1 MEIPNY
7 FRIWI
12 RIQTVWTGLWGGHFG
27 GHFSG
32 HFSGH
37 FGGHFSGHFGGH
49 FGDHFCGHFS
59 GHFGG
64 HFSLFWAKKIKLS
77 FIVFK
82 RDIMQLF
89 SANAARFFLP
99 WKVEKL
105 PSKVAYFNF
114 CFAVQ
119 YCKKLTNLQT
129 QCMYISAIV
138 VKVN

>member
-32 HFSGH
+32 HF
-37 FGGHFSGHFGGH
+37 GGFFGGH
-49 FGDHFCGHFS
+49 FGDHFSDHFGGHFS
-59 GHFGG
+59 DHFGGHLGG
-64 HFSLFWAKKIKLS
+64 HFSLFWAKKIKIN

-89 SANAARFFLP
+89 SANAARFFFTMKS
-99 WKVEKL
+99 WKTTLK
-105 PSKVAYFNF
+105 SSIF
-114 CFAVQ
+114 
-119 YCKKLTNLQT
+119 
-129 QCMYISAIV
+129 
-138 VKVN
+138 

>member
-32 HFSGH
+32 HF
-37 FGGHFSGHFGGH
+37 GGFFGGH
-49 FGDHFCGHFS
+49 FGDHFSDHFGGHL
-59 GHFGG
+59 GG
-64 HFSLFWAKKIKLS
+64 HFSLFWAKKIKIN

-89 SANAARFFLP
+89 SANAARFFFTMKS
-99 WKVEKL
+99 WKTTLK
-105 PSKVAYFNF
+105 SSIF
-114 CFAVQ
+114 
-119 YCKKLTNLQT
+119 
-129 QCMYISAIV
+129 
-138 VKVN
+138 